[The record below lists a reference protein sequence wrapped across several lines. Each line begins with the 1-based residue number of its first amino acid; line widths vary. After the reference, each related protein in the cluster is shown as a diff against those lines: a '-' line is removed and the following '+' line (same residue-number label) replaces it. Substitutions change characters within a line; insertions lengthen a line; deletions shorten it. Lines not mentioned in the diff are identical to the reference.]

1 MKKRIYALALALLVL
16 LALTAS
22 GAFLALEAGHDCDEA
37 DCPICAALVQCSHLS
52 RLLCFTLCT
61 VCLAA
66 CAPAVLLRVHPAP
79 LSGVSVTPVSLKVLL
94 LN

>member
-22 GAFLALEAGHDCDEA
+22 GAFLALEAGHDCGEA
-37 DCPICAALVQCSHLS
+37 DCPICAALAQCSRLS
-52 RLLCFTLCT
+52 RLLCFTLCA
-61 VCLAA
+61 VYLAA
-66 CAPAVLLRVHPAP
+66 CAPAVLRRVHSVP